1 MTFQLNEICFH
12 KKDGFENVFW
22 IIHGWYTMTEA
33 ILKNHISIDTKRRSW
48 IFKNSCFK
56 EIKKLIFKIF
66 IYIFIRINA
75 V

>member
-12 KKDGFENVFW
+12 EKDGFENVFW

-33 ILKNHISIDTKRRSW
+33 IFKNHISIDTKRRTW
-48 IFKNSCFK
+48 IFK